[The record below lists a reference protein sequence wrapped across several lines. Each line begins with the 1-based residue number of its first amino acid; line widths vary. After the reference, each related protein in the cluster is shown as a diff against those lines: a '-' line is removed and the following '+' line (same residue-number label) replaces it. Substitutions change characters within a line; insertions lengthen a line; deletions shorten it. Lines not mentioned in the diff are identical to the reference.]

1 MPLDEIAGGCVEL
14 IFRFVLEVCGE
25 GFLKLIWTI
34 CQYTG
39 AAIVWVCTF
48 GRVWPLDEYENLAGT
63 AGLLA
68 YILFIWWLVRIF

>member
-1 MPLDEIAGGCVEL
+1 MPLDEIAGGCLEIILRFVCE
-14 IFRFVLEVCGE
+14 IVGHGFFRF
-25 GFLKLIWTI
+25 IWCI

-48 GRVWPLDEYENLAGT
+48 GRVWPLDEYEHLAGT

-68 YILFIWWLVRIF
+68 YILLIWSLVRIF